1 MISYSYLTTIKVI
14 IGTKRNKKSVPTPN
28 GIKTQNGNGINDEDP
43 IP

>member
-14 IGTKRNKKSVPTPN
+14 IGTKRNKKRPDPN
-28 GIKTQNGNGINDEDP
+28 GAETHNGNGINDEDP